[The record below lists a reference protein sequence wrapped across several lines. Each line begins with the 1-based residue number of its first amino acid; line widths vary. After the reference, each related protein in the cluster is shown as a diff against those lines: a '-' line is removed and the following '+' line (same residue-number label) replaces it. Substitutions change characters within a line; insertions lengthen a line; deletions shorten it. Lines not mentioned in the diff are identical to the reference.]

1 MCTSA
6 VTDALAKAGRS
17 VQVGSVKEVQTPAGM
32 ALLVAYNV
40 NSEPNAV
47 TGKQVRL
54 EANRYYF
61 FKNGKLATLVLTAPL
76 GANNVDQWQR
86 ISQSFGWQ

>member
-1 MCTSA
+1 
-6 VTDALAKAGRS
+6 
-17 VQVGSVKEVQTPAGM
+17 M